1 MSISEDITK
10 ALDNNDVY
18 GFIKLINNP
27 ALFINDIY
35 GQ

>member
-18 GFIKLINNP
+18 GFIKLINLHSN
-27 ALFINDIY
+27 L
-35 GQ
+35 